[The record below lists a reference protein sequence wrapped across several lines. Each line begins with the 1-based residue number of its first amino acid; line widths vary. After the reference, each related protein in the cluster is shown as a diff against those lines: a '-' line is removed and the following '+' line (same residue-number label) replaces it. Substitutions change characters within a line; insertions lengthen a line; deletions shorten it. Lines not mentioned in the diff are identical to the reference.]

1 MRFDDDTD
9 YENVVDDDDNQ
20 VDYNDDDNYF
30 KNIG

>member
-1 MRFDDDTD
+1 MRFGDDTD

>member
-20 VDYNDDDNYF
+20 VDYNDDNYF

>member
-1 MRFDDDTD
+1 MQFGDDTD